1 MRKITTL
8 FAFFVSLI
16 AIAQKS
22 PSELI
27 SKIYSAVEGKRY
39 DEISEYVWAK
49 SNSNDIVKLFKDN
62 DEKYGTINYR
72 LKTDSVYRQSKSEPK
87 KYYELKYSFYYS
99 SDLLQYEYIIV
110 KEKDKYKLASV
121 LYHAYKGNYNDPLLN
136 TGVIAISSM
145 FLDYLNTRDYDKAY
159 NLFSPGMQESSSL
172 DEFKAIANQIMDA
185 IGSIESYSFAD
196 TCTALNYYGKN
207 ESFGIVAIKI
217 KGKKLD
223 VLLSLSI
230 DMRND
235 VTFFITRY
243 QVVENYQIDN
253 LNELKAAEK
262 LIDDF
267 YYAYQTGTYEKA
279 YELLHPELKAIK
291 DFDAIKNLF
300 TEIKTASGPHKTHA
314 IVSQIFA
321 RSKKMSD
328 LNRFMAVVKSEHQQR
343 TFYDNFMFSYD
354 NDNNLKIIYFYF
366 VEY

>member
-1 MRKITTL
+1 MRKIVTL
-8 FAFFVSLI
+8 FALFVSLF

-27 SKIYSAVEGKRY
+27 AKIYSAVEGKRY

-49 SNSNDIVKLFKDN
+49 SNSNDIIQLFKDN
-62 DEKYGTINYR
+62 DEKYGAVNYR
-72 LKTDSVYRQSKSEPK
+72 LKTDSTYRQSKSEPK
-87 KYYELKYSFYYS
+87 KYYELKYSFYYGK
-99 SDLLQYEYIIV
+99 DLLRYEYIII

-121 LYHAYKGNYNDPLLN
+121 LYHAYKGNYDDPLLN
-136 TGVIAISSM
+136 KGVVAISSM
-145 FLDYLNTRDYDKAY
+145 FLDYLNTGDYEKAY
-159 NLFSPGMQESSSL
+159 NLFSPGLQESSNL
-172 DEFKAIANQIMDA
+172 DEFKSIAAQIIEA
-185 IGSIESYSFAD
+185 TGGIESYSFVD
-196 TCTALNYYGKN
+196 TCTALNYYGNN
-207 ESFGIVAIKI
+207 ESFGITAIKI

-223 VLLSLSI
+223 LLMNLSI
-230 DMRND
+230 DMRSD

-253 LNELKAAEK
+253 LNEVKAAEK

-267 YYAYQTGTYEKA
+267 YYAYQSGAYEKA
-279 YELLHPELKAIK
+279 YQLLHPELKALK
-291 DFDAIKNLF
+291 DFDSIKDLF
-300 TEIKTASGPHKTHA
+300 TEIKTASGPHKTHE

-321 RSKKMSD
+321 RNKKMSD